1 MSYPTFHTD
10 DQGILVA
17 SQALNGAR
25 ALLHRSG
32 TSDDRGYALRFQFQS
47 LETTLREITDA
58 RLARSLSVHQANVTV
73 AGNENVN
80 TLIFIVTTVHQML
93 MLANYDNLSDD
104 DGLPGQSLL
113 SDIPDH
119 PSSSHSYRDT
129 TVDHAITQ

>member
-17 SQALNGAR
+17 SQALNGTR

-32 TSDDRGYALRFQFQS
+32 TSGDRGYALRFQFQS

-58 RLARSLSVHQANVTV
+58 RFARSLSVHQANVTV

-113 SDIPDH
+113 SDIP
-119 PSSSHSYRDT
+119 SSSHSYRDT